1 MKFGEFIRKAFSE
14 NNVPSAK
21 RVVGGLMIVVVLFC
35 TVWSCIKYG
44 MDEHVTSVIET
55 EIITAGALL
64 GGLER
69 NLDME
74 GEEQEARHGGRAR
87 RPRRGVGPKGK
98 RR

>member
-64 GGLER
+64 GVSSVTSIWKGR
-69 NLDME
+69 NRKRGME
-74 GEEQEARHGGRAR
+74 VEPDDPDEG
-87 RPRRGVGPKGK
+87 
-98 RR
+98 